1 MNPRRSRL
9 RAAGFT
15 LIELMIVVAIIAILA
30 AIAVPTYARYVVRT
44 KRVAAESCLSQYA
57 NYMERF
63 YTTNLNYKEDTGGD
77 ENKLPEMDCA
87 GPSQT
92 ENYYTY
98 SLSKVSSTAYT
109 LQAEPINSQKT
120 RDTQCGV
127 LTLTQSGK
135 RGVKGGSGS
144 DEEVKECWK

>member
-1 MNPRRSRL
+1 MNRRRSHL
-9 RAAGFT
+9 RAVGFT

-63 YTTNLNYKEDTGGD
+63 YTTNLRYDEDREGNSVT
-77 ENKLPEMDCA
+77 LPQLDCA

-92 ENYYTY
+92 QDYYQWPDHPAQVTQ
-98 SLSKVSSTAYT
+98 TTYT
-109 LQAEPINSQKT
+109 LEAVPINSQKT
-120 RDTQCGV
+120 RDTECGT

-135 RGVKGGSGS
+135 RDVSGSGS
-144 DEEVKECWK
+144 VKECWK

>member
-1 MNPRRSRL
+1 MAMTHHTT
-9 RAAGFT
+9 RAARAGFT

-63 YTTNLNYKEDTGGD
+63 YTTNLKYPDMSKDTH
-77 ENKLPEMDCA
+77 LPPRDCS

-92 ENYYTY
+92 QDYYKYLGQTGPTSY
-98 SLSKVSSTAYT
+98 ILK
-109 LQAEPINSQKT
+109 AEPIGSQKT
-120 RDTQCGV
+120 RDTQCGT

-135 RGVKGGSGS
+135 RGVTGSGK
-144 DEEVKECWK
+144 VKECWK